1 MHRRMEDRRPD
12 AHRIRFSLTQR
23 IRFDRSGTTSAG
35 DEMYLNGAILPG
47 SPAIAVISIVWF
59 NKGAFQSQSWQG
71 TVLARMVGWKVI
83 GAAVHSPAAENI
95 DYNTLGK
102 NQFAVTCSGEIHY
115 VTPGTT
121 HIPENGWHRGCL
133 IAPVTSA

>member
-1 MHRRMEDRRPD
+1 
-12 AHRIRFSLTQR
+12 
-23 IRFDRSGTTSAG
+23 
-35 DEMYLNGAILPG
+35 MYLNGAILPG

-95 DYNTLGK
+95 VYEHSGK
-102 NQFAVTCSGEIHY
+102 NQFAVTGTGEIQY
-115 VTPGTT
+115 VTPGA
-121 HIPENGWHRGCL
+121 IDIFANAWHRGCL
-133 IAPVTSA
+133 IAPVTPS

>member
-1 MHRRMEDRRPD
+1 
-12 AHRIRFSLTQR
+12 
-23 IRFDRSGTTSAG
+23 
-35 DEMYLNGAILPG
+35 MYLNGAILPG

-71 TVLARMVGWKVI
+71 IVLARMVGWKVI

-102 NQFAVTCSGEIHY
+102 NQFAVTRSGEIQY
-115 VTPGTT
+115 VTPGSIT
-121 HIPENGWHRGCL
+121 IPENAWHRGCL
-133 IAPVTSA
+133 IAPVTPA